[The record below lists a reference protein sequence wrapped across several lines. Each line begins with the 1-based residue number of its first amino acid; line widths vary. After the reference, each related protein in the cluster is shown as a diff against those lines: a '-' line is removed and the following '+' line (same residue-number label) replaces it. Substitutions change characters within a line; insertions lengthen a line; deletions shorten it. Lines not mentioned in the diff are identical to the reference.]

1 MAKRNASVTRHHCPQ
16 CRAIANPRCVSQQ
29 HFLACMVHLKL
40 YPRLSHCVQCINQL
54 RRREQEE
61 REQREEARKFQRYGP
76 LRASR
81 QRSIPST
88 GPALGQEPAT
98 AEDLGGG
105 GGSRDSE
112 AGPEDDIQDSL
123 MRLTITDTQSER
135 AQPLNTPPTPNK
147 PPEGSTASDLSLT
160 TAAAGV
166 SGSKKLPKAV
176 DRRGRR
182 KNNNQGGHRIGNGS
196 GPSGD
201 RRRPTTKRNKNAK
214 RRLGAGNDSG
224 RQKGGRDS
232 TRPTMNLQPLSPK
245 AL

>member
-1 MAKRNASVTRHHCPQ
+1 MPRNCKPPLCQ
-16 CRAIANPRCVSQQ
+16 
-29 HFLACMVHLKL
+29 
-40 YPRLSHCVQCINQL
+40 
-54 RRREQEE
+54 RREQEE
-61 REQREEARKFQRYGP
+61 RRQREEARKSQKNGP
-76 LRASR
+76 LRATR

-88 GPALGQEPAT
+88 GPALGEEPAT
-98 AEDLGGG
+98 AKDLGS
-105 GGSRDSE
+105 GGSRDSK

-166 SGSKKLPKAV
+166 SGSQKLPKAV
-176 DRRGRR
+176 DRRRRR
-182 KNNNQGGHRIGNGS
+182 KTNNQGGHRIGNGS

-214 RRLGAGNDSG
+214 RRLGAGSHSG

-232 TRPTMNLQPLSPK
+232 TRPTMSLQPLSPK